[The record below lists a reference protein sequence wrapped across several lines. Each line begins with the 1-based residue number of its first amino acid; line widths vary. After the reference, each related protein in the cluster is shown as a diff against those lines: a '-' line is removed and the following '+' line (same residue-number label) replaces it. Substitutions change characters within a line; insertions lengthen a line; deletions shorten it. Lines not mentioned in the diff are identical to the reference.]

1 MGIILSYVFY
11 FVAASASPIQRR
23 WLAVNRS
30 SDEGQIQF
38 AFRVTFVVVVLSLFL
53 PLFSPFNLTGS
64 WIALTWITI
73 VCGLFG
79 ASFFITSFVAQK
91 HVEAGVST
99 VISNIYTPI
108 TIFFATMLLGESLS
122 SKQLLGTALLL
133 VAIVLI
139 SKKHQIGRFKFDK
152 YFMLMLLS
160 GVFLAGSLT
169 AERYLQKVTGFTAG
183 TMLSWWAQCAALGLA
198 AIIFKSKTVYSLKDT
213 LITGLFRY
221 LQSLSY
227 VILIFAV
234 GNLSLVSAVT
244 TFKVVIIFVAG
255 AIFLKERE
263 DLPRK
268 IIGSL
273 VAVGG
278 LLLMK

>member
-1 MGIILSYVFY
+1 MGVILSYIFY
-11 FVAASASPIQRR
+11 FIAASASPIQRR
-23 WLAVNRS
+23 WLAVNRP

-38 AFRVTFVVVVLSLFL
+38 AFRVTFVVVLLSLFL
-53 PLFSPFNLTGS
+53 PLFSPFHLTGD
-64 WIALTWITI
+64 WITLTWVTV

-79 ASFFITSFVAQK
+79 AGFFITSFVAQK

-108 TIFFATMLLGESLS
+108 TIFFATMLLGEALT
-122 SKQLLGTALLL
+122 SKQIWGTVLLL

-139 SKKHQIGRFKFDK
+139 SQKHRIGRFKFDK

-169 AERYLQKVTGFTAG
+169 AERYLQKLTGFTAG

-198 AIIFKSKTVYSLKDT
+198 TIIFKSKTVYSTKDT
-213 LITGLFRY
+213 LITGAFRY

-234 GNLSLVSAVT
+234 GNLSLVSAIS
-244 TFKVVIIFVAG
+244 TFKVVLIFIAG

-263 DLPRK
+263 DLARK

-273 VAVGG
+273 IAVGG